1 MSLARRVVF
10 SLGLIAYCGLAAA
23 EPVET
28 TAGTTSALGTTR
40 STAATDSARTT
51 GSAELS
57 EAEEMARIEALP
69 ASRIPLKGATLS
81 SAIRMLA
88 ESSQLSYLAPP
99 EAEFTERVTSNVM
112 MNPFKLLQVL
122 SENYR
127 FGMDYEHGLWRFY
140 RINLNEMVTKAYTLR
155 FNNLESVSISSSNLS
170 SQLSASSSS
179 SSSTMGSSSGS
190 SGGGSVPTTSFSN
203 TVFTHDSKTSKI
215 IENVRKILTVPTVST
230 ATREL
235 DDSPLNPGAAAS
247 WAPQAA
253 PPVEPIWNPDTSQLF
268 VVATRQQHSLVAAY
282 LKTIDR
288 PQKLI
293 KISVKFV
300 ETERDP
306 SQSFGANWSQTFL
319 GSGGPVTLSGS
330 PTVSAG
336 QSLAQAVGSGTPLP
350 LATAFN
356 LANPSSTQLPVS
368 TLSAPAFQLT
378 LQAIASDTRSSIV
391 QDPVIFTSSNREVT
405 FKSTTETPIQ
415 QGSTTFG
422 SATAATSS
430 TIAYIEIGTQLSV
443 MPNLLPGDG
452 EGKEVVLLNLS
463 INVSAIIGTQ
473 TIGGNPYPVT
483 SNRTYSYS
491 VPIENGKTLAIA
503 GLEERTR
510 AVTDSKV
517 PLLGDIPVLGY
528 LFKNRND
535 AVTHTTLIAFITP
548 DVIEADHPGIDSA
561 LPSFRHRVF
570 QGTESES
577 LKQVDESLENLPADI
592 EALRRAANVQNREAV
607 LNRLDRIGVELSL
620 IDVRLGE
627 LKLSDHV
634 TGLKSAALERCR
646 NLLDH
651 AREETAKIGHTS

>member
-1 MSLARRVVF
+1 MSLARHVVF
-10 SLGLIAYCGLAAA
+10 SLGLITYCRLAAA
-23 EPVET
+23 DPVET
-28 TAGTTSALGTTR
+28 AAGPTSALGTTR
-40 STAATDSARTT
+40 SAPAADSARTT

-57 EAEEMARIEALP
+57 EAEEMTRIEALP

-81 SAIRMLA
+81 SAIRLLA

-99 EAEFTERVTSNVM
+99 EAEFSERVTSNVT

-122 SENYR
+122 AENYR

-179 SSSTMGSSSGS
+179 SGSTMGPSSGS
-190 SGGGSVPTTSFSN
+190 SGGGSAPTTSLSSN

-215 IENVRKILTVPTVST
+215 IENVRKILNVPTVST

-235 DDSPLNPGAAAS
+235 DDSPLTPGAAAS

-306 SQSFGANWSQTFL
+306 TQTFGVNWSQTFL
-319 GSGGPVTLSGS
+319 GSGGPVSLSGL
-330 PTVSAG
+330 PNVGAG
-336 QSLAQAVGSGTPLP
+336 QSLAQAVASGTLP
-350 LATAFN
+350 LATTIN
-356 LANPSSTQLPVS
+356 LAKPSTTQLPVS
-368 TLSAPAFQLT
+368 TLSAPAFALT
-378 LQAIASDTRSSIV
+378 MQAIASDTRSSIV

-430 TIAYIEIGTQLSV
+430 SIAYIEIGTQLSV

-452 EGKEVVLLNLS
+452 DGKEVVLLNLS

-473 TIGGNPYPVT
+473 TIGGNSYPVT

-503 GLEERTR
+503 GLEQRTR
-510 AVTDSKV
+510 TINDSKV
-517 PLLGDIPVLGY
+517 PVLGDLPVLGY
-528 LFKNRND
+528 LFKNRSD
-535 AVTHTTLIAFITP
+535 SVTHTTLIAFITP
-548 DVIEADHPGIDSA
+548 DVIAADLPETDSA
-561 LPSFRHRVF
+561 LPGFRHRVF

-577 LKQVDESLENLPADI
+577 LKQIDESLEYLPADI

-620 IDVRLGE
+620 MDVRLGE
-627 LKLSDHV
+627 LRLSDHI
-634 TGLKSAALERCR
+634 TAPKSAALERCR

-651 AREETAKIGHTS
+651 ARDETAKIGHTS

>member
-1 MSLARRVVF
+1 
-10 SLGLIAYCGLAAA
+10 
-23 EPVET
+23 
-28 TAGTTSALGTTR
+28 
-40 STAATDSARTT
+40 
-51 GSAELS
+51 
-57 EAEEMARIEALP
+57 MARLEALP
-69 ASRIPLKGATLS
+69 PSHIPLRGATLS
-81 SAIRMLA
+81 SAIRLLA
-88 ESSQLSYLAPP
+88 EASQLSYLAPP
-99 EAEFTERVTSNVM
+99 DAEFTERVTSNVT
-112 MNPFKLLQVL
+112 MNPFRLLQVL
-122 SENYR
+122 AESYR
-127 FGMDYEHGLWRFY
+127 FGMDYDHGLWRFY

-155 FNNLESVSISSSNLS
+155 FDNLESVSISSSNLS

-179 SSSTMGSSSGS
+179 SSSTMS
-190 SGGGSVPTTSFSN
+190 SGGGSSGTAGSAPSTSFSN

-215 IENVRKILTVPTVST
+215 IDNVRKILTMPTVST

-247 WAPQAA
+247 LAPQAA

-306 SQSFGANWSQTFL
+306 SQTFGIDWSQTFL
-319 GSGGPVTLSGS
+319 GSGGPVTLSGA
-330 PTVSAG
+330 PNVAAG
-336 QSLAQAVGSGTPLP
+336 QSLAQAVSSGTLP
-350 LATAFN
+350 LATAVN
-356 LANPSSTQLPVS
+356 LAHPASTLLPAS
-368 TLSAPAFQLT
+368 TLSAPAMQLT
-378 LQAIASDTRSSIV
+378 MQAIASDKRSSIV
-391 QDPVIFTSSNREVT
+391 QDPVIFTSNNREVT

-430 TIAYIEIGTQLSV
+430 SITYIEIGTQLSM

-452 EGKEVVLLNLS
+452 DGKETVMLNLS
-463 INVSAIIGTQ
+463 INVSAIIGSQ
-473 TIGGNPYPVT
+473 TIGGNSYPVT

-510 AVTDSKV
+510 ATTDSKV
-517 PLLGDIPVLGY
+517 PLLGDIPGLGY

-535 AVTHTTLIAFITP
+535 SVTHTTLIAFITP
-548 DVIEADHPGIDSA
+548 DVIPAEHSDLDVV
-561 LPSFRHRVF
+561 LPSYRHRVF
-570 QGTESES
+570 QGTEAES
-577 LKQVDESLENLPADI
+577 LREIEASLEDLPADI
-592 EALRRAANVQNREAV
+592 AALRRAATVQNREAV

-627 LKLSDHV
+627 LKLSDHI
-634 TGLKSAALERCR
+634 TGLKSAAVEKCR
-646 NLLDH
+646 QLLDQ
-651 AREETAKIGHTS
+651 ARRETAALGHTS